1 MLYRSIIRPLLF
13 QLNPE
18 AIHHIVNA
26 GLKFVYAIPGV
37 GAMSRAYF
45 HINDKSLETE
55 VFGLK
60 FPNPVGFAAGF
71 DKEGKLY
78 NELHNL
84 GFGHIEI
91 GTFTPK
97 GQSGNPQPRLFR
109 LIEDHGLINR
119 MGFNNS
125 GATVAAERLKNRKPN
140 CIVGGNIGKN
150 TATPNSEAVADY
162 VSCFETL
169 FDYVDYFVVN
179 VSCPN
184 VTNLHELQDRDSLLE
199 ILTAIQ
205 EKNNAKSNPKPVLLK
220 VAPDLN
226 DKQLDDTIEIVI
238 KTKLAGVV
246 ATNTT
251 ITRDHLKTSQQ
262 KIESIGRGG
271 MSGAPI
277 KDKSTQVIRYIAKKS
292 NKAFPIIG
300 VGGIETPEDAME
312 KLDAGADLIQVY
324 TGFIY
329 SGPWLVRRINKA
341 ISKRNKKQLKA

>member
-1 MLYRSIIRPLLF
+1 MIYRSIIRPLLF

-26 GLKFVYAIPGV
+26 GLKTLYAIPGM
-37 GAMSRAYF
+37 GALSRSYF
-45 HINDKSLETE
+45 HLKDQSLEKE

-97 GQSGNPQPRLFR
+97 GQPGNEKPRLFR
-109 LIEDHGLINR
+109 LIEDHGIINR

-125 GATVAAERLKNRKPN
+125 GATVAAERIKNRKPN
-140 CIVGGNIGKN
+140 CIIGGNIGKN
-150 TATPNSEAVADY
+150 TATPNAEAVADY
-162 VSCFETL
+162 VFCFETL

-184 VTNLHELQDRDSLLE
+184 VTNLKELQDRDSLLD
-199 ILTAIQ
+199 ILSAIQ
-205 EKNNAKSNPKPVLLK
+205 EKNNSKPKPKPVLLK

-226 DKQLDDTIEIVI
+226 EQQLDDTIEIVI

-251 ITRDHLKTSQQ
+251 VTRDNLKTP
-262 KIESIGRGG
+262 KARVEAIGRGG
-271 MSGAPI
+271 MSGSPI
-277 KDKSTQVIRYIAKKS
+277 KDKSTQVIKYIAEKT

-300 VGGIETPEDAME
+300 VGGIETPEDAIE

-329 SGPWLVRRINKA
+329 SGPFLVRKINKVL
-341 ISKRNKKQLKA
+341 SKRNKK